1 MCGAS
6 VLGEER
12 FTHRQRCFVV
22 LPFEITARFPL
33 QSTTAGSDVGHK
45 HFRSALVDTATL
57 TPTSLQRDAKFAVK
71 RVTFTSR
78 PSCQR
83 SPFASSPSPAC
94 GTADRLADFV
104 QLQTP
109 VCPQPMVCVVCV
121 FCGVACCAAQST
133 LWCQFIAH
141 RMLSVILSCK
151 LCCRVT
157 FSAPSQFCLLITGI
171 SVARRQAVLK
181 IICRINSYLKISQRE
196 TKQILGIN
204 RSTASHCQRQR
215 WRALTHSV
223 ND

>member
-1 MCGAS
+1 MLCNVAIWNY
-6 VLGEER
+6 GEIP
-12 FTHRQRCFVV
+12 FVV
-22 LPFEITARFPL
+22 NHSGIRRGAQTFQKRPRRHGNVNTDFITTRCEVCRKTRYLHFTAFLSAFTVCILTFPCL
-33 QSTTAGSDVGHK
+33 WNSWQTCW
-45 HFRSALVDTATL
+45 FCATL
-57 TPTSLQRDAKFAVK
+57 DTCVSSADGVCGLCFPRSCMSCRTS
-71 RVTFTSR
+71 TS
-78 PSCQR
+78 
-83 SPFASSPSPAC
+83 
-94 GTADRLADFV
+94 
-104 QLQTP
+104 
-109 VCPQPMVCVVCV
+109 CPQR
-121 FCGVACCAAQST
+121 T
-133 LWCQFIAH
+133 LCCQFIAH

-151 LCCRVT
+151 LCCRVI